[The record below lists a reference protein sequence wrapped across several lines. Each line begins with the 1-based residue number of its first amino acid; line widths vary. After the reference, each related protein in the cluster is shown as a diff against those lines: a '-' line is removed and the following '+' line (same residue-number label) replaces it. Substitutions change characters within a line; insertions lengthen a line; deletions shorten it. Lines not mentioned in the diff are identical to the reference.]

1 MENNTQE
8 DKQHEATSK
17 RITDLRNKGSV
28 MRSKDLTS
36 GLVFIVAFIQLN
48 YFAIKFQSGF
58 TDNFI
63 YTYNNIKIVL
73 SDNYRLSD
81 VLTHL
86 LISNLLLLIPVFSML
101 LIVLLLSPF
110 AFGGWN
116 FTLTPV
122 KFNFDKLNPITNL
135 KNIYSLN
142 LFVEVFKSLL
152 KAIVIIG
159 ALIYYIKN
167 NISSILNLMNFSTN
181 TAIQASFSII
191 SQFLVMLCLLTI
203 FLVAVDIAYNYF
215 RHKMKSKMTNQE
227 VKDEAKDSDGSP
239 LVKQKIRS
247 RQFEILKQRLF
258 KSVPQANVIIT
269 NPTHYSIAVRYDEKK
284 DRAPRVLAKG
294 KGPLAQ
300 QIRMI
305 AISNAIPIYE
315 APVLA
320 RAIYHT
326 TKIGNEVPPDLYKAV
341 AIVLTYIQQLRNY
354 QSGKGHIP
362 HYTDDLEIPK
372 ELIYDE

>member
-159 ALIYYIKN
+159 ALVYYIKN